1 MNTIVLKAS
10 VQQKQAM
17 MAHYDRYRQAS
28 KNPYIE
34 AFFKLTGA
42 SLSIYTS
49 GNVVFQGEMAEQD
62 ARLWGYVPDSS
73 EQTTNPGQNLPMI
86 GTD

>member
-1 MNTIVLKAS
+1 MCYNKNMNTIVLKAS

-17 MAHYDRYRQAS
+17 MAHYDRYRQDS

-34 AFFKLTGA
+34 VFFKLTGS

-49 GNVVFQGEMAEQD
+49 GKIVFQGELAE
-62 ARLWGYVPDSS
+62 
-73 EQTTNPGQNLPMI
+73 
-86 GTD
+86 

>member
-1 MNTIVLKAS
+1 MNTVVLKAS
-10 VQQKQAM
+10 AQQKQAM
-17 MAHYDRYRQAS
+17 MAHYDRYRQTS

-49 GNVVFQGEMAEQD
+49 GKVVFQGKWQSRKQGSGAMSQKALD
-62 ARLWGYVPDSS
+62 RRPYLVKTCP
-73 EQTTNPGQNLPMI
+73 
-86 GTD
+86 